1 MPKHILVVD
10 DDPDIRQILQDRL
23 ESYGYL
29 VDTAADGPSAI
40 EKLEQRTPTGVFL
53 DIRMPGMN
61 GLDVLG
67 RIRARHRTLS
77 VVIVTAT
84 DAAGLS
90 QPSLYRG
97 AQAFLFKPFDTPQI
111 RQVAEQ
117 CFGQA
122 HGSEREP

>member
-1 MPKHILVVD
+1 MPKQILVVD

-67 RIRARHRTLS
+67 RIRARYHTLS

-90 QPSLYRG
+90 KSPIPTG
-97 AQAFLFKPFDTPQI
+97 AQACLRKPFDTLQI
-111 RQVAEQ
+111 RQVVEQ
-117 CFGQA
+117 CFEQA